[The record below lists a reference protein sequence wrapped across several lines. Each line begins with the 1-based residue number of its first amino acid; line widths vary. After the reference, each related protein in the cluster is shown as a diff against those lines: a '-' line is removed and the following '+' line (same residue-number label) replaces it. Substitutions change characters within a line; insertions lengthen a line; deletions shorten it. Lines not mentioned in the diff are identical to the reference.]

1 MIKPN
6 SKEGASMKV
15 SALLWARDYERH
27 PSHGPSVEVGDE
39 LFFFVGESIE
49 DEGGGFDLWGAHAR
63 MGRSVQGCQAAAA
76 RRSEAISS

>member
-6 SKEGASMKV
+6 SKEGTSLKV

-27 PSHGPSVEVGDE
+27 SSQDPSIEVGDD
-39 LFFFVGESIE
+39 FSFFVREGME
-49 DEGGGFDLWGAHAR
+49 DEGWGFDLWGAHAR

-76 RRSEAISS
+76 RKSEAISS

>member
-1 MIKPN
+1 MIKTN
-6 SKEGASMKV
+6 SEEGTSMEV

-27 PSHGPSVEVGDE
+27 SSQGPSVEVGDE
-39 LFFFVGESIE
+39 LSFFVGKGME
-49 DEGGGFDLWGAHAR
+49 DESGGFDLWGAHVR

>member
-1 MIKPN
+1 
-6 SKEGASMKV
+6 
-15 SALLWARDYERH
+15 
-27 PSHGPSVEVGDE
+27 VGDD
-39 LFFFVGESIE
+39 FSFFVGEGME